1 MSVLLLIISTIR
13 EEAYFI
19 DPDGGYVV
27 VHSILHMGNR
37 TDVVRFYPSEF
48 DTTDVLYVNTGRYS
62 WTGCVSP
69 DSIPGKCM
77 IMKGGRFYSIME
89 KRTDTIYLKKLNDS
103 TYEFSN
109 IIGSYRIPY
118 DRMYLFFLLPT
129 GYKFVE
135 YSSQAQGE
143 WSPASN
149 MLKFYGEKINKT
161 RINLK
166 IAKTKPEKVVS
177 KQETL
182 HIPVPEEIVETTV
195 VQKNINVHLKPR
207 IYFPLGSYT
216 LNEEGRKIAGNLY
229 NKLDF
234 DKFEKLIIIGY
245 TDSLPFRKGARGPVS
260 SNWDLSALRA
270 SRVARYLIELGAP
283 PEKLEI
289 RGLSEHKP
297 AAPNSTPD
305 ARARNRRVEFMIK
318 LPADENR

>member
-1 MSVLLLIISTIR
+1 MGVLLLVMATIR

-27 VHSILHMGNR
+27 VHSILHMGHR
-37 TDVVRFYPSEF
+37 TDVVRFYPSQF
-48 DTTDVLYVNTGRYS
+48 DTTDVLYVNTGRYT
-62 WTGCVSP
+62 WNECVSP
-69 DSIPGKCM
+69 DSIPGRCLTM
-77 IMKGGRFYSIME
+77 IGERFYSIME
-89 KRTDTIYLKKLNDS
+89 KRMDTIYLKKLNDS

-109 IIGSYRIPY
+109 HIGSYGVPY

-135 YSSQAQGE
+135 YSSKVKGK
-143 WSPASN
+143 WIPDDN
-149 MLKFYGEKINKT
+149 MLKFYGE
-161 RINLK
+161 RIQRTTIELK
-166 IAKTKPEKVVS
+166 IAKTTSGKVVS

-182 HIPVPEEIVETTV
+182 YIPVPEEIIETTM
-195 VQKNINVHLKPR
+195 VQRDISIHLKPR

-216 LNEEGRKIAGNLY
+216 LNEEGRKIAKNLY

-234 DKFEKLIIIGY
+234 DKFEKLIIIGH
-245 TDSLPFRKGARGPVS
+245 TDSLPFRKGARGPLS

-289 RGLSEHKP
+289 RGLSEYKP
-297 AAPNSTPD
+297 AASNSTPD
-305 ARARNRRVEFMIK
+305 GRARNRRVEFMIK